1 MICSQRLGLN
11 IIFILRRHLVIDSLP
26 KFYLNCNY
34 QPSNA
39 SLRVSKGLRSFSLL
53 VSQTE
58 RMMQNASAPPTAR
71 KPPIT
76 FSLILGAHQALGE
89 VVVER
94 DAPVGEEP

>member
-1 MICSQRLGLN
+1 MSIAAV
-11 IIFILRRHLVIDSLP
+11 ILLRSITESGVRTDWG
-26 KFYLNCNY
+26 KAAYLRNAGNY

-39 SLRVSKGLRSFSLL
+39 SLRVSKGLRSFSVL

>member
-1 MICSQRLGLN
+1 M
-11 IIFILRRHLVIDSLP
+11 
-26 KFYLNCNY
+26 
-34 QPSNA
+34 
-39 SLRVSKGLRSFSLL
+39 RSFSVL